1 MTTRTIEVGPTGLRC
16 HVQEWSADGTPCIMV
31 HGFGDASCVWS
42 ELARSLSGLRTIA
55 IDLRGHGNS
64 DWDAMQD
71 YDARTLAGD
80 LTEVIDELDS
90 DRVILVGHSLG
101 GEVVLR
107 YAVRSDR
114 VGALVIV
121 DHGPELSKD
130 GIDRVFQDFN
140 ETPRE
145 FATVG
150 HYAQW
155 LKVRRPLA
163 RPDLIEQFAAYN
175 LRPISP
181 GKFAVKSDPALRR
194 RHTAESISSNG
205 RYFRPELWSALTRL
219 TCPLLVIRGVGSAV
233 LPVDVARQM
242 VEVSGS
248 AARLSVIARAGHAI
262 MLDNPDD
269 LAGAVAEFLAA
280 NHLA

>member
-1 MTTRTIEVGPTGLRC
+1 VGPAGLQC
-16 HVQEWSADGTPCIMV
+16 HVQEWSTDGTPCIMV

-42 ELARSLSGLRTIA
+42 ELARRLSGLRTIA

-64 DWDAMQD
+64 DWDALQD
-71 YDARTLAGD
+71 YDARTLTGD
-80 LTEVIDELDS
+80 LTEVIERLDA
-90 DRVILVGHSLG
+90 DRVVLVGHSLG
-101 GEVVLR
+101 GEIVLR
-107 YAVRSDR
+107 YAGTSDR
-114 VGALVIV
+114 IAALVIV

-130 GIDRVFQDFN
+130 GLDRVFQDVD

-150 HYAQW
+150 HYADW
-155 LKVRRPLA
+155 LKTRRPLA

-181 GKFAVKSDPALRR
+181 GKFVVKSDPALRR
-194 RHTAESISSNG
+194 QPATETVSNG
-205 RYFRPELWSALTRL
+205 RYYRPELWAALTKL

-233 LPVDVARQM
+233 LPVDVARRM

-248 AARLSVIARAGHAI
+248 AARLSVITRAGHAI
-262 MLDNPDD
+262 MLDNPDQF
-269 LAGAVAEFLAA
+269 AGTVKEFLAE
-280 NHLA
+280 NGLA